1 MEIDGTQHSMDKVRT
16 LEIEVLVLDILGARI
31 RARRIRVAALWH
43 PTPLGTTR
51 TAWSIIRFPGRVIQ
65 YIALSAGVSWP
76 GSDCQPRPRPARAR
90 CPERRPAWHL
100 DSDGQLA
107 CPSFRPCRLGSS
119 LTGRLNF
126 RRRPARR
133 PARQAAA

>member
-1 MEIDGTQHSMDKVRT
+1 MDKVRT

-65 YIALSAGVSWP
+65 YIALSAGASWP
-76 GSDCQPRPRPARAR
+76 GSDCQPQPARAR
-90 CPERRPAWHL
+90 GPERRPAWHL

-107 CPSFRPCRLGSS
+107 CLSFRPCRLGSS
-119 LTGRLNF
+119 LTGRLNL
-126 RRRPARR
+126 RRLTARP